1 MTFKEYKKAAFEQDS
16 ALKAEYN
23 ALAPQYELIKE
34 VIAARIEQN
43 ISQTELAR
51 RAGTK
56 QSNISRFESG
66 NYNPSLAFLVKIA
79 EALGKELSVSIQ

>member
-1 MTFKEYKKAAFEQDS
+1 MTFQEYKKAAFEKDP
-16 ALKAEYN
+16 ALKAEYD

-34 VIAARIEQN
+34 VISARIEQN

-51 RAGTK
+51 RVGTK

-66 NYNPSLAFLVKIA
+66 NYNPSLEFLNKVA
-79 EALGKELSVSIQ
+79 NALGKELSISIQ